1 MDINT
6 LLNDINKN
14 LDQVILLHSKGYITR
29 FAIITDEEGEHLD
42 IQAITPL
49 KPLELE
55 VLDTEESTKPIP
67 VPSASEDRIN
77 NLVSII
83 DGYFANGGQHLN
95 VNVLQREK
103 LIDAYEHPERYPN
116 LTIRVSGY
124 AVHFSRLSDEQKLEV
139 INRSY
144 HTCVSC

>member
-1 MDINT
+1 MDNQQ
-6 LLNDINKN
+6 LLNDINNN

-29 FAIITDEEGEHLD
+29 FAIVTDENGEHLD

-55 VLDTEESTKPIP
+55 IVDTAESIP
-67 VPSASEDRIN
+67 VPMASEDRIN
-77 NLVSII
+77 NLISII

-139 INRSY
+139 INRTY
-144 HTCVSC
+144 HTCASL